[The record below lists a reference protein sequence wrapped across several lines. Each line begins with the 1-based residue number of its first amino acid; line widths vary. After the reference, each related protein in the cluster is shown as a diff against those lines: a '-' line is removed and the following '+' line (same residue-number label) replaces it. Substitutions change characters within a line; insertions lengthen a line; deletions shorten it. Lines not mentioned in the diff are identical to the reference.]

1 MAGRLRLHIG
11 WSNSLGWYEG
21 FCLLVAVNPA
31 GAITGFGFA
40 SASTKDQP
48 LAESFFALRA
58 RPDPRLQSVGLAAL
72 GPYVVDKGLEGEDN
86 HRRWLHRYGAQLIC
100 PPKRTDRKSTRLN
113 SSHANISY
121 AVLCLK
127 IKKQTAAPPPYTLHR
142 AAPTRPVSHRP
153 SAAPHSFRPHH
164 LLPYRR

>member
-58 RPDPRLQSVGLAAL
+58 RPNPRLRSVGSAAL
-72 GPYVVDKGLEGEDN
+72 GPYVVDKGF
-86 HRRWLHRYGAQLIC
+86 RRPRSGRISFSYAQLNKGMRPRRPRSRSEEHTSELQSRQYLVC
-100 PPKRTDRKSTRLN
+100 RL
-113 SSHANISY
+113 
-121 AVLCLK
+121 
-127 IKKQTAAPPPYTLHR
+127 
-142 AAPTRPVSHRP
+142 
-153 SAAPHSFRPHH
+153 
-164 LLPYRR
+164 LL

>member
-58 RPDPRLQSVGLAAL
+58 RPNPRLQSIGSAAL
-72 GPYVVDKGLEGEDN
+72 GPYVVDKGFEGEDN
-86 HRRWLHRYGAQLIC
+86 HRRWLDRYGARVIC
-100 PPKRTDRKSTRLN
+100 LPKRSERKRRRRRRRNWPKRL
-113 SSHANISY
+113 
-121 AVLCLK
+121 
-127 IKKQTAAPPPYTLHR
+127 
-142 AAPTRPVSHRP
+142 
-153 SAAPHSFRPHH
+153 
-164 LLPYRR
+164 RR